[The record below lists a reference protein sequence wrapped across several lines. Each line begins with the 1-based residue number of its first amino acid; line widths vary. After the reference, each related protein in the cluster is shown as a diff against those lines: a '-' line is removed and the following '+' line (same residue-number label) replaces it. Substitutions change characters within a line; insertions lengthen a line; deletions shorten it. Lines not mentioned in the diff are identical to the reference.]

1 MIIGALPPSSKCT
14 RFRSWEAASA
24 TCIPALT
31 EPVIATI
38 WGVGCWTS
46 ALPVSLSP
54 HTTLKTPSGRNS
66 AAISAIITVET
77 GVVSEGLMTMVLPAA
92 IVGAYFQIAI
102 IIG

>member
-1 MIIGALPPSSKCT
+1 M
-14 RFRSWEAASA
+14 
-24 TCIPALT
+24 PALT

-46 ALPVSLSP
+46 IRPVSLSP

-77 GVVSEGLMTMVLPAA
+77 GVVSEGLITMVLPAA
-92 IVGAYFQIAI
+92 MAGANFQIAI